1 MRQEIAKIGDEIVF
15 KRLIKGIVEKVNQ
28 NSVIVN
34 ITKNYTDQNFIN
46 NKTVVAHKNY
56 VLIKEPDKRT
66 LL

>member
-1 MRQEIAKIGDEIVF
+1 MRKEMAKIGDEIVF
-15 KRLIKGIVEKVNQ
+15 KSLIRGIVEKVNQ

-34 ITKNYTDQNFIN
+34 ITKNYTDYYFMN

-56 VLIKEPDKRT
+56 ILIEDLDKQT